1 MVDRTPPYIEYVEP
15 GSPAQK
21 AGLLPDD
28 LIVYVDGL
36 PVVSVNSLMELMQK
50 YRPQERVQLE
60 IRRGDKLQTIS
71 VLVETPP
78 KIQPS
83 KGSETKGN

>member
-1 MVDRTPPYIEYVEP
+1 
-15 GSPAQK
+15 
-21 AGLLPDD
+21 
-28 LIVYVDGL
+28 
-36 PVVSVNSLMELMQK
+36 
-50 YRPQERVQLE
+50 LE